1 MGGLGHLPEMFYQ
14 FVDFIFDL
22 INVITGSLGRV
33 SLVFRIST
41 WVQTLGTLQNTVKMQ
56 IKV

>member
-1 MGGLGHLPEMFYQ
+1 MGGGGHLLEMFYQ

-33 SLVFRIST
+33 SLVFLIST
-41 WVQTLGTLQNTVKMQ
+41 WVQTLGTKHSENAN
-56 IKV
+56 